1 MNDLLKSDAEWQ
13 WGPKQDKSYAE
24 IKQAIVEAP
33 TLAFYNPNKPT
44 TVSTDARSYGI
55 GAVLLQEDNNVK
67 KPVAFASRTL
77 NPAETRY
84 AQIEKEC
91 IASVWA
97 CEKFDRYLTGLQQ
110 FNLQTDHKPL
120 VPLINGNGLNAVSV
134 RCQRLLMRMM
144 RYNPK
149 ATHVPGKQLIVADT
163 LSRSPVS
170 SPEACDTKTVCEVH
184 IYLNEVI
191 KSWPMS
197 CDRIDEIKLLIY
209 DGRIVIPQSLRTKIL
224 EIIHHGHQGITK
236 SRQRANGAVWW
247 PGISRDIS
255 DMIYHCSH
263 CQTYKTAQRKE
274 PLITSPLPQSP
285 LSKFGV
291 DLLTFEGKQYLTVMD
306 YYSRYLEV
314 IYLPGTT
321 ANVVIMKLKGIFAR
335 WGIPLELVSDNG
347 PQFDSRMFKD
357 FALSYGFKHVTSSPY
372 FAQANGEAEC
382 AVKIAE
388 SILRQED
395 PMLAL
400 MSYRSTPSTATGYSP
415 SEIMLQRQIRT
426 TLPTLPAKY
435 KPVDKSKLE
444 QKHNDSQERNQFYY
458 NRRNAVRPLPEL
470 MAGDQVRIRT
480 PEDKHWSKPATVVSD
495 AGTPRSYIVK
505 NPRETLRRNRKHL
518 QLIPSQ
524 QTNQAQKQIQFPALE
539 AESKQTTTEQETQPS
554 ANQIEPTT
562 VKTRSG
568 RQVRAPKRL
577 DL

>member
-1 MNDLLKSDAEWQ
+1 
-13 WGPKQDKSYAE
+13 
-24 IKQAIVEAP
+24 
-33 TLAFYNPNKPT
+33 
-44 TVSTDARSYGI
+44 
-55 GAVLLQEDNNVK
+55 
-67 KPVAFASRTL
+67 
-77 NPAETRY
+77 
-84 AQIEKEC
+84 
-91 IASVWA
+91 
-97 CEKFDRYLTGLQQ
+97 
-110 FNLQTDHKPL
+110 
-120 VPLINGNGLNAVSV
+120 
-134 RCQRLLMRMM
+134 
-144 RYNPK
+144 
-149 ATHVPGKQLIVADT
+149 
-163 LSRSPVS
+163 
-170 SPEACDTKTVCEVH
+170 
-184 IYLNEVI
+184 
-191 KSWPMS
+191 
-197 CDRIDEIKLLIY
+197 
-209 DGRIVIPQSLRTKIL
+209 
-224 EIIHHGHQGITK
+224 
-236 SRQRANGAVWW
+236 
-247 PGISRDIS
+247 
-255 DMIYHCSH
+255 MIYHCSH

-274 PLITSPLPQSP
+274 SLIPSPLPQSP
-285 LSKFGV
+285 WSKIGL
-291 DLLTFEGKQYLTVMD
+291 DLLTFEGKQYLAVMD

-382 AVKIAE
+382 AVKIAK

-400 MSYRSTPSTATGYSP
+400 MTYRSTPSTATGYSP

-426 TLPTLPAKY
+426 TPPTLPAKY
-435 KPVDKSKLE
+435 KPIDKSKLE

-458 NRRNAVRPLPEL
+458 KRRNAVRPLPEL

-480 PEDKHWSKPATVVSD
+480 PEDKHWSEPATVVGD

-505 NPRETLRRNRKHL
+505 TPRETLRRNRKHL

-539 AESKQTTTEQETQPS
+539 AESEQTTTEQETQPS

-562 VKTRSG
+562 VQTRSG